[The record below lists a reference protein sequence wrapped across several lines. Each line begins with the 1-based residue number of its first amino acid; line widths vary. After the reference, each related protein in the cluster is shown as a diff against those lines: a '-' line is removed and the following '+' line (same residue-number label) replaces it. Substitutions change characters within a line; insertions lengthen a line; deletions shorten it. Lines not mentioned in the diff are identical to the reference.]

1 MSSGY
6 VVAGSAV
13 KIVDHGPDS
22 ARWNMVIL
30 PEGYTAAELG
40 KFHDDAQRFV
50 DHLYATAPFTDL
62 WCGVNIHRLDVVS
75 TASGADY
82 PATCADDQPGD
93 GVPTSIAV
101 DTYFDAG
108 FCRDNTRRLVY
119 GDEALALSTATM
131 ATPNPQVTMVI
142 VNSTRYGGAGGSVGW
157 FSTDP
162 RSAEIG
168 IHEMGHSFFKL
179 ADEYGDRDAQ
189 WAGAEAGTKANTTT
203 ITNRAT
209 TKWHDLIAASTPL
222 PTQPNPDCS
231 KENNAASPVAAGVVG
246 LFEGGSRA
254 HCGIYHPEFDCKMRH
269 LGTPF
274 CSVCQR
280 KIRADLA
287 PFVPPTT
294 IVLTTP
300 SIAFGDI
307 PEGLGGVGVT
317 TYRAAVFEIGGCG
330 PVHLTVTNGP
340 TGAFGTPLGTAVTV
354 VPDEYGPLA
363 HGRVWLSYTSTTAG
377 SASNGT
383 MTVRHDETGQT
394 WTITISART
403 VARPKSAVVMVLDH
417 SGSMSEDAGDG
428 THKVD
433 KLKQAVSSFTT
444 LMLPGD
450 GLGVVRFDDTVQR
463 LLDVTDVGPSSPVI
477 AGSGRERAQQIVAGT
492 DLDPAGDTSI
502 GGGVDEGKA
511 TLDSAP
517 STTPPWAVKAMLVVT
532 DGKENS
538 PPMLSSISSI
548 TANTFAIGIGLPSNI
563 STDALNTLTLNHHGY
578 LLVTGAITTD
588 VSFRLTKYFLQVLAG
603 VSNAGI
609 VVDPDGRLP
618 FGAEHRIAFTICD
631 ADMGF
636 DAIVL
641 CEAPSLLEFEL
652 EAPDGTRVEPGVAGV
667 EPTIEYVAD
676 QHLSFY
682 RVALPALPGDPGGT
696 RTGTWQIVLRL
707 INRGQVDKPLLSR
720 VGRRGEGGLP
730 YSALVHCYSNL
741 TFAAQLSQST
751 TEPGGEA
758 TIRATLREYDVPL
771 AGGAGVWA
779 EVTDPSGAMTPVPLV
794 MVAAGRFECRFTTHL
809 AGVYVARVR
818 ASGSDSHGN
827 RFTREQTLT
836 AAAWHHDDGGGGD
849 GGAGCGPCELL
860 RCVVDKGVLGERAL
874 ISLREA
880 GIDVD
885 ELRRCIERCC
895 R

>member
-1 MSSGY
+1 MSSGH

-30 PEGYTAAELG
+30 PEGYTASELG

-75 TASGADY
+75 TSSGADY

-93 GVPTSIAV
+93 GVPTSITV
-101 DTYFDAG
+101 DTFFDAS
-108 FCRDNTRRLVY
+108 FCRSNTRRLLS
-119 GDEALALSTATM
+119 GDEALALTTATQ

-142 VNSTRYGGAGGSVGW
+142 VNSSRYGGAGGGVAW
-157 FSTDP
+157 FSTDT

-168 IHEMGHSFFKL
+168 VHEMGHTFFHL

-189 WAGAEAGTKANTTT
+189 WAGGEAGTKANTTT

-231 KENNAASPVAAGVVG
+231 TENNAASPVAAGVVG

-269 LGTPF
+269 LSRPF
-274 CSVCQR
+274 CSVCVR

-294 IVLTTP
+294 IALTTP
-300 SIAFGDI
+300 SINFGDV

-317 TYRAAVFEIGGCG
+317 TYRPAIFEVGGCG
-330 PVHLTVTNGP
+330 PVHLQIIAGP
-340 TGAFGTPLGTAVTV
+340 TGAFGTPLGTTVTV

-363 HGRVWLSYTSTTAG
+363 HGRVWVSYTSTTAG

-383 MTVRHDETGQT
+383 MTVRDNETGQT

-403 VARPKSAVVMVLDH
+403 IARPKAAVALVLDR
-417 SGSMSEDAGDG
+417 SGSMSEDSGDG
-428 THKVD
+428 TPKVD
-433 KLKQAVSSFTT
+433 KLRQAVSTFTA

-450 GLGVVRFDDTVQR
+450 GLGIVRFDDTVQR
-463 LLDVTDVGPSSPVI
+463 LLDVTDVGPTSPV
-477 AGSGRERAQQIVAGT
+477 APASGRDRAQQIVAGN

-502 GGGVDEGKA
+502 GGGVNEGKA

-517 STTPPWAVKAMLVVT
+517 ATTPPWAVRAMLVVT
-532 DGKENS
+532 DGKENT
-538 PPMLSSISSI
+538 PPKLATISSI

-563 STDALNTLTLNHHGY
+563 STDALNALTLNHHGY
-578 LLVTGAITTD
+578 LLVTGAITTEA
-588 VSFRLTKYFLQVLAG
+588 SFRLTKYFLQVLAG

-641 CEAPSLLEFEL
+641 CEAPSLLDFQL
-652 EAPDGTRVEPGVAGV
+652 EAPDGTLVDPGVAGV
-667 EPTIEYVAD
+667 EPTIEYVVD
-676 QHLSFY
+676 SHVSFY
-682 RVALPALPGDPGGT
+682 RVALPALPGDPAGT
-696 RTGTWQIVLRL
+696 RAGTWQIVLRL
-707 INRGQVDKPLLSR
+707 IDRGQVDKRLLNV

-741 TFAAQLSQST
+741 LFDASLSQST

-758 TIRATLREYDVPL
+758 TVRATLREYDVAL
-771 AGGAGVWA
+771 GGGASVWA
-779 EVTDPSGAMTPVPLV
+779 EVTDPAGAMSPIALPQTG
-794 MVAAGRFECRFTTHL
+794 AGRFEGRFATTL
-809 AGVYVARVR
+809 PGVYVARVR

-836 AAAWHHDDGGGGD
+836 AAVWRDDGGGGQGD
-849 GGAGCGPCELL
+849 PGWDPCALL
-860 RCVVDKGVLGERAL
+860 RCLTGKRVLGERAVAA
-874 ISLREA
+874 LREA

-885 ELRRCIERCC
+885 ELRRCLERSC